1 MEGLLRKLR
10 KKEMKWKSKGK
21 ERVRLNLSQEELT
34 EKRKNNK
41 EKQL

>member
-1 MEGLLRKLR
+1 
-10 KKEMKWKSKGK
+10 MKWKSKGK

-34 EKRKNNK
+34 EKRKINK